1 DYNAANGNIEFVKD
15 FLVPALWT
23 STGNGEW
30 TTIANWNSNNP
41 GGGTASTGPASRL
54 PNSLDWVKL
63 QKGTSTVTLSSGAQS
78 IRKFYTQQPVNIT
91 GGSLSIGYVPG
102 SGGKFDLPSEFNAAV
117 TLSGT
122 AAYSAHTT
130 QVDGGGGRFNINGGT
145 VAFRAINLASHATN
159 SGKIVMGGDVT
170 LTPSTLGG
178 TGTAV
183 IQSTGSLAQAGSI
196 DLGSATRTFTITN
209 GTPAVDVSILAPITG
224 TGGLTKAG
232 AGTLQLSGA
241 DTYTGGTTITAGTLT
256 VLGS

>member
-102 SGGKFDLPSEFNAAV
+102 SGGQFDLPSEFNAAV
-117 TLSGT
+117 TISGS
-122 AAYSAHTT
+122 AAYSAFTT
-130 QVDGGGGRFNINGGT
+130 QVDGNGGQFKINGGSVT
-145 VAFRAINLASHATN
+145 VPNINLVSHAPTP
-159 SGKIVMGGDVT
+159 GKIIMGGNVT
-170 LTPSTLGG
+170 FASSTLSG

-183 IQSTGSLAQAGSI
+183 IQSTGTGAQQGSI
-196 DLGSATRTFTITN
+196 DLGSSARTFTIID
-209 GTPAVDVSILAPITG
+209 GTPTTDVSIPALITG
-224 TGGLTKAG
+224 SGGFIKAG
-232 AGTLQLSGA
+232 SGHLQLSGA
-241 DTYTGGTTITAGTLT
+241 
-256 VLGS
+256 